1 MTNIEGAIQI
11 LRKATATVKV
21 APFAFALLYLAALVV
36 YVLFNDTVATI
47 ADMLFYVSPVAV
59 FFNLRM
65 SKIFKMCKWHRL
77 ECLLPLLPIV
87 IVFINGFGFIIPDIA
102 IYVNWS
108 VNLIIFLLSL
118 LNAYFVFIK
127 PRNEESN
134 S

>member
-21 APFAFALLYLAALVV
+21 APFAFALLYLVALIV
-36 YVLFNDTVATI
+36 YLLFNDTVATI
-47 ADMLFYVSPVAV
+47 TDLLFYVSPVAV

-77 ECLLPLLPIV
+77 ECILPLLPIIV
-87 IVFINGFGFIIPDIA
+87 VFINAFGFIIPDA
-102 IYVNWS
+102 AVYVNWF
-108 VNLIIFLLSL
+108 VNLTIFVLSL

>member
-21 APFAFALLYLAALVV
+21 APFASALLYLVALVV
-36 YVLFNDTVATI
+36 YLLFNDTIATM
-47 ADMLFYVSPVAV
+47 ADLLFYVSPVAV

-87 IVFINGFGFIIPDIA
+87 IIFVNGFGFIIPDIA
-102 IYVNWS
+102 VYVNWS
-108 VNLIIFLLSL
+108 VNLIVFLLSL
-118 LNAYFVFIK
+118 VNAYFVFIK
-127 PRNEESN
+127 K
-134 S
+134 

>member
-11 LRKATATVKV
+11 LKKATATVKV
-21 APFAFALLYLAALVV
+21 APFAFALLYLVALVV
-36 YVLFNDTVATI
+36 YLLFNDTIATVT
-47 ADMLFYVSPVAV
+47 DMLFYVSPVAV

-87 IVFINGFGFIIPDIA
+87 IVFVNGFGFIIPDIA
-102 IYVNWS
+102 VYINWS

-118 LNAYFVFIK
+118 VNAYFVFIK
-127 PRNEESN
+127 K
-134 S
+134 

>member
-11 LRKATATVKV
+11 LKKATATVKV
-21 APFAFALLYLAALVV
+21 DPFAFALLYLVALVV
-36 YVLFNDTVATI
+36 YLLFSDTI
-47 ADMLFYVSPVAV
+47 ATMTDLLFYVSPVAV

-87 IVFINGFGFIIPDIA
+87 IVFVNGFGFIIPDIA
-102 IYVNWS
+102 VYVNWS

-118 LNAYFVFIK
+118 INAYFVFIK

>member
-11 LRKATATVKV
+11 LKKATATVKV
-21 APFAFALLYLAALVV
+21 APFAFALLYLAALVL
-36 YVLFNDTVATI
+36 YILFNDTVATI

-87 IVFINGFGFIIPDIA
+87 IVFINSFGFIIPRIA
-102 IYVNWS
+102 VYVNWG

-127 PRNEESN
+127 PRNEKSN

>member
-21 APFAFALLYLAALVV
+21 APFASALLYLVALVV
-36 YVLFNDTVATI
+36 YLLFNDTIATM
-47 ADMLFYVSPVAV
+47 ADLLFYVSPVAV

-102 IYVNWS
+102 VYVNWS

>member
-1 MTNIEGAIQI
+1 MTNIEGAIHI

-21 APFAFALLYLAALVV
+21 APFAFALLYLVALVV
-36 YVLFNDTVATI
+36 YLLFNDTIATMT
-47 ADMLFYVSPVAV
+47 DLLFYVSPVAV

-102 IYVNWS
+102 VYVNWS

-127 PRNEESN
+127 K
-134 S
+134 

>member
-21 APFAFALLYLAALVV
+21 APFAFALLYLTALVV
-36 YVLFNDTVATI
+36 YLLFNDTIATI

-87 IVFINGFGFIIPDIA
+87 LVFVNGFGFIIPDIA
-102 IYVNWS
+102 VYVNWS

>member
-21 APFAFALLYLAALVV
+21 APFAFALLYLVALVV
-36 YVLFNDTVATI
+36 YLLFNDTIATMT
-47 ADMLFYVSPVAV
+47 DLLFYVSPVAV

-102 IYVNWS
+102 VYVNWS
-108 VNLIIFLLSL
+108 VNLIIFLFSL

>member
-11 LRKATATVKV
+11 LKKATATVKV

-36 YVLFNDTVATI
+36 YILFNDTVATI

-59 FFNLRM
+59 LFNLRM

-77 ECLLPLLPIV
+77 ECLLPLLPII
-87 IVFINGFGFIIPDIA
+87 IVFINSFGFIIPRIA
-102 IYVNWS
+102 VYVNWG

-127 PRNEESN
+127 K
-134 S
+134 

>member
-1 MTNIEGAIQI
+1 MTNIECAIQI

-21 APFAFALLYLAALVV
+21 APFAFALLYLVALVV
-36 YVLFNDTVATI
+36 YLLFNDTIATMT
-47 ADMLFYVSPVAV
+47 DLLFYVSPVAV

-87 IVFINGFGFIIPDIA
+87 IVFVNDFGFIIPDIA
-102 IYVNWS
+102 VYVNWS

-118 LNAYFVFIK
+118 INAYFVFIK
-127 PRNEESN
+127 K
-134 S
+134 

>member
-11 LRKATATVKV
+11 LKKATATVKV
-21 APFAFALLYLAALVV
+21 APFAFALLYLAALVI
-36 YVLFNDTVATI
+36 YLLFNDTVATI

-87 IVFINGFGFIIPDIA
+87 IVFVNGFGFIIPDIA
-102 IYVNWS
+102 VYVNWS

-127 PRNEESN
+127 K
-134 S
+134 

>member
-11 LRKATATVKV
+11 LKKATATVKV
-21 APFAFALLYLAALVV
+21 APFAFALLYLVALVV
-36 YVLFNDTVATI
+36 YLLFSDTI
-47 ADMLFYVSPVAV
+47 ATMTDLLFYVSPVAV

-87 IVFINGFGFIIPDIA
+87 IVFVNGFGFIIPDIA
-102 IYVNWS
+102 VYVNWS

-118 LNAYFVFIK
+118 INAYFVFIK
-127 PRNEESN
+127 K
-134 S
+134 

>member
-1 MTNIEGAIQI
+1 MTHIEGAIQI

-21 APFAFALLYLAALVV
+21 APFAFALLYLVALVV
-36 YVLFNDTVATI
+36 YLLFNDTIATMT
-47 ADMLFYVSPVAV
+47 DLLFYVSPVAV

-87 IVFINGFGFIIPDIA
+87 IVFINGFGFIIPNIA
-102 IYVNWS
+102 VYVNWS

>member
-21 APFAFALLYLAALVV
+21 APFAFALLYLVALVL
-36 YVLFNDTVATI
+36 YLLFNDTIATMT
-47 ADMLFYVSPVAV
+47 DLLFYVSPVAV

-102 IYVNWS
+102 VYVNWS

-127 PRNEESN
+127 K
-134 S
+134 

>member
-11 LRKATATVKV
+11 LKKATATVKV
-21 APFAFALLYLAALVV
+21 APFAFALLYLVALVV
-36 YVLFNDTVATI
+36 YLLFNDTIATMT
-47 ADMLFYVSPVAV
+47 DLLFYVSPVAV

-102 IYVNWS
+102 VYVNWS

-127 PRNEESN
+127 K
-134 S
+134 

>member
-1 MTNIEGAIQI
+1 MKNIEGAIQI
-11 LRKATATVKV
+11 LKKAMAAVKV
-21 APFAFALLYLAALVV
+21 APFAFALLYLTALVV
-36 YVLFNDTVATI
+36 YLLFNDTIATVT
-47 ADMLFYVSPVAV
+47 DMLFYVSPVAV
-59 FFNLRM
+59 FFNVRM

-87 IVFINGFGFIIPDIA
+87 IVFVNGFGFIVPDIA
-102 IYVNWS
+102 VYVNWS

-118 LNAYFVFIK
+118 INAYFVFIK

>member
-21 APFAFALLYLAALVV
+21 APFAFALLYLVALVV
-36 YVLFNDTVATI
+36 YLVFNDTIATMT
-47 ADMLFYVSPVAV
+47 DLLFYVSPVAV

-102 IYVNWS
+102 VYVNWS

>member
-11 LRKATATVKV
+11 LKKTTATVKV
-21 APFAFALLYLAALVV
+21 APFVFALLYLTALVV
-36 YVLFNDTVATI
+36 YLLFNDTIATI
-47 ADMLFYVSPVAV
+47 ADLLFYVSPVAV

-87 IVFINGFGFIIPDIA
+87 LVFVNGFGFIIPDIA
-102 IYVNWS
+102 VYVNWS

-118 LNAYFVFIK
+118 FNAYFVFIK
-127 PRNEESN
+127 K
-134 S
+134 

>member
-11 LRKATATVKV
+11 LKKATASVKV
-21 APFAFALLYLAALVV
+21 APFAFALQYLTALVV
-36 YVLFNDTVATI
+36 YLLFNDTIATI

-87 IVFINGFGFIIPDIA
+87 IVFVNGFGFIIPDIA
-102 IYVNWS
+102 VYVNWS

>member
-21 APFAFALLYLAALVV
+21 APFAFALLYLVALVV
-36 YVLFNDTVATI
+36 YLLFDDTI
-47 ADMLFYVSPVAV
+47 ATMTDLLFYVSPVAV

-102 IYVNWS
+102 VYVNWS

-127 PRNEESN
+127 PTHEESN

>member
-36 YVLFNDTVATI
+36 YILFNDTVATI

-102 IYVNWS
+102 VYVNWS
-108 VNLIIFLLSL
+108 VNLIIFLFSL

>member
-11 LRKATATVKV
+11 LKKATATVKV
-21 APFAFALLYLAALVV
+21 APFAFALLYLVALVV
-36 YVLFNDTVATI
+36 YLLFSDTI
-47 ADMLFYVSPVAV
+47 ATMTDLLFYVSPVAV

-87 IVFINGFGFIIPDIA
+87 IIFVNGFGFIIPDIA
-102 IYVNWS
+102 VYVNWS

-118 LNAYFVFIK
+118 VNAYFVFIK
-127 PRNEESN
+127 K
-134 S
+134 

>member
-21 APFAFALLYLAALVV
+21 APFAFALLYLVALVV
-36 YVLFNDTVATI
+36 YLLFNDTIATMT
-47 ADMLFYVSPVAV
+47 DLLFYVSPVAV

-102 IYVNWS
+102 VYVNWS

-118 LNAYFVFIK
+118 INAYFVFIK
-127 PRNEESN
+127 K
-134 S
+134 